1 MNFTV
6 NRLYR
11 TGKNLASDFF
21 YASAFYGG
29 NFNKLILISKK
40 KFELFRKELPLLM
53 LDCLHIMMPGHWIF
67 RIIITHVHVLVN
79 IKTSSD

>member
-11 TGKNLASDFF
+11 TCKNLASDFF

-29 NFNKLILISKK
+29 NFCQK

-53 LDCLHIMMPGHWIF
+53 LDCLHIMMPGHWVF
-67 RIIITHVHVLVN
+67 RIIITHVHVLEN
-79 IKTSSD
+79 IKTLSD

>member
-29 NFNKLILISKK
+29 NFCKK

-53 LDCLHIMMPGHWIF
+53 LDCLHIMMLGHWIF